1 MSMQFTV
8 PDMCC
13 NGCVKSITKI
23 VQSLDSD
30 AKVEADLS
38 IKKLSIETQASKDKV
53 VAALEKG
60 GFPPE

>member
-1 MSMQFTV
+1 MSLQFTV

-13 NGCVKSITKI
+13 NGCVRSITKI
-23 VQSLDSD
+23 VQNLDAD
-30 AKVEADLS
+30 AKVEADLET
-38 IKKLSIETQASKDKV
+38 KKVSVDTKVEKDKV